1 MIFCYDSAAIL
12 KRSMWIYFGV
22 RFHEYVHKNDNLDLI
37 LEYIGPDRIV
47 TI

>member
-22 RFHEYVHKNDNLDLI
+22 RFHEYVHKNDNRDLI
-37 LEYIGPDRIV
+37 LEYIGPNRIV